1 MILFLTA
8 SHINTHIYDGQRFGS
23 VIGRDHGGKPFS
35 WVAVSLTHQNISK
48 GRRLLDNTDMS
59 LLKHSAVN
67 LLDQEAGERCCLS
80 DSPADL

>member
-1 MILFLTA
+1 MGRGLAVSL
-8 SHINTHIYDGQRFGS
+8 D
-23 VIGRDHGGKPFS
+23 VIMVESLVWFS

>member
-23 VIGRDHGGKPFS
+23 VIGRDHGGKPCLVFL
-35 WVAVSLTHQNISK
+35 SLTHQNISK